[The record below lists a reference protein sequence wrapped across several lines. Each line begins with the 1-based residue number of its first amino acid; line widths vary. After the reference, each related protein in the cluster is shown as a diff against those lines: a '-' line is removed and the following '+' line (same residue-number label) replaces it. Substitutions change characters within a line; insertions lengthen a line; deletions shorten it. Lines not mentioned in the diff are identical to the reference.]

1 MGPFLMPEKKL
12 VFVQASDSRMRE
24 KPRATDFSPF
34 CACTLQLEHTVF
46 SELSL
51 HSEAQNTNCDAWAML
66 TDLIEK
72 AASLGAKEFAPGY
85 EMPPELWGQIITL
98 PASISKL
105 TAVKKL
111 FLCGSNLVRVPP
123 EIGDMASLEEL
134 ILYTSYRLHWM
145 PFEVVRC
152 LRLKKTSFSTRA
164 LYGNYKYRPPFP
176 RLNTDDS
183 KSNTEST
190 NCSVCRKQLG
200 PNSVMQVWISLRIGT
215 DVLPLLTN
223 VCSNDCV
230 RRLPPPARGYV
241 DHPHTGGVNLIQP
254 PAGLVELNRML
265 SEA

>member
-1 MGPFLMPEKKL
+1 MPEKKL
-12 VFVQASDSRMRE
+12 FSMQPSDSKMWE
-24 KPRATDFSPF
+24 KSRASGVSPS
-34 CACTLQLEHTVF
+34 CGCKLQLENTVF
-46 SELSL
+46 DELSL
-51 HSEAQNTNCDAWAML
+51 HSETQNTNCDAWAML

-72 AASLGAKEFAPGY
+72 AASNGSQEFSPGL
-85 EMPPELWGQIITL
+85 EMPSELWAQIITL

-105 TAVKKL
+105 TSVKKL
-111 FLCGSNLVRVPP
+111 FLYSSHLVRVPP

-152 LRLKKTSFSTRA
+152 LRLAKTAFSTRA

-183 KSNTEST
+183 KSKTEST

-241 DHPHTGGVNLIQP
+241 DHPHTGGLGVVQP
-254 PAGLVELNRML
+254 PPGFVPPQMAPV
-265 SEA
+265 

>member
-1 MGPFLMPEKKL
+1 MQSWKK
-12 VFVQASDSRMRE
+12 FHAAGITPS
-24 KPRATDFSPF
+24 
-34 CACTLQLEHTVF
+34 CTCKLGHGNTVF
-46 SELSL
+46 DELYL

-66 TDLIEK
+66 MDLIEK
-72 AASLGAKEFAPGY
+72 AASDGRHEFAPGY

-105 TAVKKL
+105 TSVKKL
-111 FLCGSNLVRVPP
+111 FLYSSHLVRVPP
-123 EIGDMASLEEL
+123 EIGEMASLEEL
-134 ILYTSYRLHWM
+134 VLYSSYRLHWM
-145 PFEVVRC
+145 PFEVARC
-152 LRLKKTSFSTRA
+152 PRLAKTLFSTRA

-176 RLNTDDS
+176 RLNIDDS

-200 PNSVMQVWISLRIGT
+200 PNSARQVWISLRIGT

-241 DHPHTGGVNLIQP
+241 DHPHTGGLGVIQP
-254 PAGLVELNRML
+254 PHGLVELNRML
-265 SEA
+265 SGA